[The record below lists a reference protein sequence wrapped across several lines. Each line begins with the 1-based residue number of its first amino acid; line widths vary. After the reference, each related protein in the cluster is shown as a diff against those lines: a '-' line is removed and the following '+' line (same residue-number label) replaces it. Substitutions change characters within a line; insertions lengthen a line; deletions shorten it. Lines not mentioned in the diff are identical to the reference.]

1 MEGVWG
7 SIDWMMNYY
16 QLIIVVG
23 CFIVEVIQ
31 IVNPDSST

>member
-31 IVNPDSST
+31 IVNPASST